1 MKNYIQNTPHF
12 RIKTDAVMQNN
23 LPLVSIVIVSFNEIH
38 KIGDCLSDLFAQTY
52 LNYEVLVYDN
62 ASIDGTPEYIEQNFP
77 QVKLI
82 KGTENLGF
90 GGANN
95 RASAQA
101 KGKYLAFVNDDAY
114 VTPNWLEP
122 LVNLLE
128 MDNTVGCAGAEL
140 LCAEKEK
147 RNIVLCHGNDVHLS
161 GIAYLKN
168 NGQIVKPADPI
179 EAGAIS
185 GAAFVIKREIFLEIG
200 GFESDF
206 FLYYEDTD
214 LSLRLRLIGKRC
226 VIVPGSI
233 VYHNSESRFSNQK
246 IFFLERN
253 RYLSLFTLMNTK
265 MLTLMAPSMFL
276 FELVSWGYC
285 LIRGKEV
292 VASKIKSWQEI
303 YKKTSWILAR
313 RRAYIGPDKK
323 TSTIFIL
330 KTFTPHINIG
340 YVNSNKILGKISWII
355 GYLVAWPVFG
365 LLTITDIFSTKNNRY
380 HNSK

>member
-1 MKNYIQNTPHF
+1 
-12 RIKTDAVMQNN
+12 MQNN
-23 LPLVSIVIVSFNEIH
+23 RPLVSIIVVSFNEID
-38 KIGDCLSDLFAQTY
+38 KIGDCLSDISAQTY

-62 ASIDGTPEYIEQNFP
+62 ASSDGTPEYIEQSFP

-95 RASAQA
+95 RASEQA
-101 KGKYLAFVNDDAY
+101 RGKYLAFVNDDAY

-128 MDNTVGCAGAEL
+128 MDKTVGCAGAEL
-140 LCAEKEK
+140 LCTEKEK
-147 RNIVLCHGNDVHLS
+147 RNIVLCHGNDIHLS

-168 NGQIVKPADPI
+168 NGQIAKPVGPI

-185 GAAFVIKREIFLEIG
+185 GAAFVIRRELFLEIG

-226 VIVPGSI
+226 IVIPGSV
-233 VYHNSESRFSNQK
+233 VYHNSEPRFGAQK
-246 IFFLERN
+246 LFFLERN

-265 MLTLMAPSMFL
+265 MLALMAPSML
-276 FELVSWGYC
+276 MFELISWGYC
-285 LIRGKEV
+285 LIRGKE
-292 VASKIKSWQEI
+292 AIISKAKSWQAI
-303 YKKTSWILAR
+303 CSKRHWIMAR
-313 RRAYIGPDKK
+313 RRRQHSVMQKV
-323 TSTIFIL
+323 STDFL
-330 KTFTPHINIG
+330 LQAFTPHIYIN
-340 YVNSNKILGKISWII
+340 YVNANKILGKISWFL
-355 GYLVAWPVFG
+355 GYLTSIPVF
-365 LLTITDIFSTKNNRY
+365 LFFALFRTLFFTKNNQGR
-380 HNSK
+380 

>member
-1 MKNYIQNTPHF
+1 
-12 RIKTDAVMQNN
+12 MQNN
-23 LPLVSIVIVSFNEIH
+23 LPLVSIIIVSFNEIDR
-38 KIGDCLSDLFAQTY
+38 ISDCLNDIFSQTY
-52 LNYEVLVYDN
+52 SNYEVIVYDN
-62 ASIDGTPEYIEQNFP
+62 ASSDGTPEYIEKNFS
-77 QVKLI
+77 QINLI

-95 RASAQA
+95 LASEQA

-128 MDNTVGCAGAEL
+128 ADRTIGCAGAEL

-147 RNIVLCHGNDVHLS
+147 KNIVLCHGNDIHLS

-168 NGQIVKPADPI
+168 NGQIAKPAGPI

-185 GAAFVIKREIFLEIG
+185 GAAFVIMRALFLEIG

-226 VIVPGSI
+226 MIVPGSI

-285 LIRGKEV
+285 LLRGKEAI
-292 VASKIKSWQEI
+292 ASKIKSWQAI
-303 YKKTSWILAR
+303 YKKMSWILAR
-313 RRAYIGPDKK
+313 RKAYIKSNKK
-323 TSTIFIL
+323 THTNFIL
-330 KTFTPHINIG
+330 KSFTPHINIG
-340 YVNSNKILGKISWII
+340 YVNSNKSLGKISSII
-355 GYLVAWPVFG
+355 GYLVASPAFG
-365 LLTITDIFSTKNNRY
+365 LLTIADIFFNKKQPIS
-380 HNSK
+380 